1 MLARPIRSVSSTG
14 ITEALGTGHDDS
26 GWQINSTSCPAACS
40 PRASVSR
47 TASVPPYAGAGTG
60 THGGAMMAMS
70 TFVPVWIRRL
80 PERPH
85 CRGGGALGRVA
96 VQPEVAGAN
105 GRRRL
110 QALEERSGPAMYV
123 V

>member
-14 ITEALGTGHDDS
+14 ITDALGTGHDDS
-26 GWQINSTSCPAACS
+26 GWPMNTTWWPAAWS

-60 THGGAMMAMS
+60 THGGAMIAMS

-80 PERPH
+80 PKRPH
-85 CRGGGALGRVA
+85 RRGVGNLGRVA
-96 VQPEVAGAN
+96 VQPEVTGAN

-110 QALEERSGPAMYV
+110 Q
-123 V
+123 